1 MVGSWCLGKLWTK
14 GTVKCIPDY
23 MDTNVVVY
31 SAADECCQVTAVL
44 AVAPKLFIQ
53 FLYRGEQTVKSDR
66 KYKNKTNTRSKHKE
80 TDSSFGAYTT
90 AVCASSV
97 CAAERTCIVA
107 FRTTQSFLCH
117 PFLLCA
123 QVVRLCAHQRQAV
136 LCACRGLYWAR
147 GTADA
152 HKCSGDLGIRASPG
166 LQRLSW
172 EQAFKSR
179 SMPWNNRNWTV

>member
-14 GTVKCIPDY
+14 GTVRCILDY
-23 MDTNVVVY
+23 TDTNVVVY

-44 AVAPKLFIQ
+44 AVAPGLFIQ

-80 TDSSFGAYTT
+80 TDSSFAAHTT

-97 CAAERTCIVA
+97 CAAKRTCVVA

-123 QVVRLCAHQRQAV
+123 RKWF
-136 LCACRGLYWAR
+136 ACVHMRGRPFCVHVEAC
-147 GTADA
+147 T
-152 HKCSGDLGIRASPG
+152 
-166 LQRLSW
+166 
-172 EQAFKSR
+172 EQGALR
-179 SMPWNNRNWTV
+179 MLTNALEI

>member
-14 GTVKCIPDY
+14 GTVRCILDY
-23 MDTNVVVY
+23 TDTNVVVY

-44 AVAPKLFIQ
+44 AVAPGLFIQ

-80 TDSSFGAYTT
+80 TGSSFAAHTT

-97 CAAERTCIVA
+97 CAAKRTCVQDNTVI
-107 FRTTQSFLCH
+107 SLPPLPPLCS
-117 PFLLCA
+117 

-179 SMPWNNRNWTV
+179 SMPWNNRNRTV